1 MTPHFDFVALIP
13 ELIAA
18 VTFAVV
24 LIVDLVISDRWRPAL
39 VPLSLVGC
47 IGGFVVT
54 VVLGATGHRSAMFGG
69 TYVVDNFALLAK
81 AMFFASAAGVLLF
94 GLPTKWK
101 GEYCEL
107 ILASLLG
114 MVMLASSRDIILFFV
129 SFELFALPGYLLTG
143 WNKKTE
149 KGAEAALKYY
159 LLGAFA
165 SAVML
170 YGLSFL
176 FGEAGGTSF
185 AAIASYVSSPGDHV
199 ALMRIAIFM
208 VIVGMAFKVSAVP
221 LHFWAPDAYQGAPIP
236 VAAFLSVTVKIAGF
250 VALLEVLTVALPGA
264 RAVWAPIVFG
274 LAIATMVV
282 GNLVALKQ
290 SDAVRLLAYSAIA
303 QSGYILIPLAVAHG
317 SDAQTKVLQSTFE
330 YLAIYAVANLGA
342 FAAVLGVAR
351 VTKVTSLDSFDGLF
365 HRSPALASALAV
377 FILSLAGIPPLGGW
391 FAKFI
396 VVRDAISVESVPSVT
411 IALVAVLTTAIGLVY
426 YLSFIRRLW
435 LDPAGESADT
445 TVGGSTNVSPSLA
458 VVFGLAAVALVVS
471 GVLPA
476 VVTDLGGWTSLHK

>member
-13 ELIAA
+13 ELI
-18 VTFAVV
+18 VSGTFAVV
-24 LIVDLVISDRWRPAL
+24 LIVDLLVADRYRHWLA
-39 VPLSLVGC
+39 PLSLAGC
-47 IGGFVVT
+47 VGGFTAT
-54 VVLGATGHRSAMFGG
+54 VVLGVVGHRSTMAGG
-69 TYVVDNFALLAK
+69 SYTVDTFSLLAK
-81 AMFFASAAGVLLF
+81 AMFFASGAGVFMF
-94 GLPTKWK
+94 GLPARWK

-114 MVMLASSRDIILFFV
+114 MILISSSRDIILFFV

-149 KGAEAALKYY
+149 HGAEAALKYY
-159 LLGAFA
+159 LFGAFA

-185 AAIASYVSSPGDHV
+185 AAVSNAVSNTHGHA
-199 ALMRIAIFM
+199 ALMRIAVFM

-236 VAAFLSVTVKIAGF
+236 VAAFLSVASKIAGF
-250 VALLEVLTVALPGA
+250 VALLAIVNIAMPSA
-264 RAVWAPIVFG
+264 RNVWAPVIFAV
-274 LAIATMVV
+274 AIATMVV

-317 SDAQTKVLQSTFE
+317 ANADSKTLQSTFE
-330 YLAIYAVANLGA
+330 YLAIYAVANVGA
-342 FAAVLGVAR
+342 FAAILGVAR
-351 VTKVTSLDSFDGLF
+351 VTEATALDSFDGLF
-365 HRSPALASALAV
+365 HRSPMLASALAV
-377 FILSLAGIPPLGGW
+377 FLLSLAGIPPLGGW
-391 FAKFI
+391 FAKFV
-396 VVRDAISVESVPSVT
+396 VVRDAISVESVPSVA
-411 IALVAVLTTAIGLVY
+411 IALVAVLATAVGFVY

-435 LDPAGESADT
+435 LDPASESAEIT
-445 TVGGSTNVSPSLA
+445 SGGSVPVSPSLV

-476 VVTDLGGWTSLHK
+476 VVTDLGGWTSLHQ